1 MAAPIPVSRQRVRH
15 DQAAARGVAMALL
28 AGPWDPPS
36 MRRRATSALAR
47 DRPPRWM
54 QRLVSQ
60 VLEIYPSPPSD
71 GPRGLAEVVQ
81 SLPAWLA
88 AEQSNR
94 PPRVT
99 HWVTEPT
106 SMGTMPWPV
115 VALPHLGAL
124 ARLLDVD
131 AGELAWFADLRG
143 LERRVDVPLRH
154 YRWTVLPKRTGVRLV
169 AAPKP
174 RLKEIQRRLLRHV
187 LAPVPLHPLAHGGVP
202 GRSVRTALEPHAA
215 AHVVIRTD
223 LEAFFTSIAV
233 PRIYGVL
240 RTAGYPEAVAY
251 TISGLCTTV
260 VPRAVWQAVRTP
272 DDYSRHRRL
281 GQLLA
286 VPHLPQGAPTSPAL
300 ANLVAFSLDRR
311 LAGLARAF
319 DANYTRY
326 VDDLTFSGGGR
337 LRAGRSAFLG
347 AVADIAQDEGFRLVD
362 AKTVVL
368 GSAGRQQ
375 LLGAV
380 INDHPTLSRRERD
393 ALRALLHNC
402 AVLGWRSQA
411 RGRERFAEHV
421 LGRIGHVAG
430 LDPALG
436 AKLRASYDAID
447 WSEHGG
453 R

>member
-1 MAAPIPVSRQRVRH
+1 MTH
-15 DQAAARGVAMALL
+15 DPTAARGVAMALL
-28 AGPWDPPS
+28 AGPWDPPG
-36 MRRRATSALAR
+36 MRRSVTSALGR
-47 DRPPRWM
+47 DRQPRWVH
-54 QRLVSQ
+54 RLVLQ
-60 VLEIYPSPPSD
+60 VLDIYPSPPRDS
-71 GPRGLAEVVQ
+71 PRALADVLQ

-88 AEQSNR
+88 GEQSSR

-106 SMGTMPWPV
+106 AMGTMPWPV
-115 VALPHLGAL
+115 MELPHIGAL

-131 AGELAWFADLRG
+131 AGELAWFADTRG
-143 LERRVDVPLRH
+143 LERHVGVPLRH
-154 YRWTVLPKRTGVRLV
+154 YRWAVLPKRSGVRLV

-174 RLKEIQRRLLRHV
+174 RLKEIQRRLLRNV
-187 LAPVPLHPLAHGGVP
+187 LAKVPLHPLAHGGVA
-202 GRSVRTALEPHAA
+202 GRSVRTALAPHTGAR
-215 AHVVIRTD
+215 VVIRAD
-223 LEAFFTSIAV
+223 LEAFFSSITA

-240 RTAGYPEAVAY
+240 RTAGYPEPVAY
-251 TISGLCTTV
+251 TITGLCTTV
-260 VPRAVWQAVRTP
+260 VPRSVWQAVTVP
-272 DDYSRHRRL
+272 EDFARHRRL

-300 ANLVAFSLDRR
+300 ANLVSFSLDRR

-319 DANYTRY
+319 DARYTRY
-326 VDDLTFSGGGR
+326 VDDLTFSGGTR
-337 LRAGRSAFLG
+337 LRAGRSVFLDT
-347 AVADIAQDEGFRLVD
+347 VAEVVRDEGFRLVD

-380 INDHPTLSRRERD
+380 INDHPTLSRHERD

-402 AVLGWRSQA
+402 VMLGWRSQS

-436 AKLRASYDAID
+436 RKLRALYDAID
-447 WSEHGG
+447 WS
-453 R
+453 